1 VLLEMQIPYT
11 EIAGG
16 GTTPDGATLAS
27 GVLRAFKVVAVI
39 VGLDLQTQSVN
50 LSGRRGD
57 TSNIVVQNLD
67 NLRALRLGDS
77 VILVTQ

>member
-1 VLLEMQIPYT
+1 MQIPYT

-50 LSGRRGD
+50 L
-57 TSNIVVQNLD
+57 
-67 NLRALRLGDS
+67 
-77 VILVTQ
+77 